1 VNLKIIFLAVALI
14 CNGVVAA
21 FNAKWIR
28 DGISP
33 WWTTYIISAV
43 SATVYAYQLRAS
55 ILPITTASVFQFFF
69 FHFSWYSVTIFVL
82 HEPMTTLKAVGLSMA
97 FIGMLLMSVK

>member
-1 VNLKIIFLAVALI
+1 MNPKIFLMAVALI
-14 CNGVVAA
+14 INGVTAA

-28 DGISP
+28 DGVSP

-43 SATVYAYQLRAS
+43 SATVYAYQLKVD
-55 ILPITTASVFQFFF
+55 ILPISTASVFQFFF

-82 HEPMTTLKAVGLSMA
+82 HEPMTYLKAIGLSMA